1 MGDPP
6 TLSASNGSWRASPGA
21 AVCPRHLRV
30 WAVWRRG
37 RERAR
42 VTEREVSSA
51 LGGGSPRSACRRV
64 PFGVPTEPPHTLCPG
79 LRLRSVA
86 EAGRGTPM

>member
-1 MGDPP
+1 M
-6 TLSASNGSWRASPGA
+6 
-21 AVCPRHLRV
+21 
-30 WAVWRRG
+30 
-37 RERAR
+37 
-42 VTEREVSSA
+42 TEREVSSA

-64 PFGVPTEPPHTLCPG
+64 PFGVPAEPPHALGPG